1 VAPWS
6 RVCDDRK
13 LVARH
18 ATRFEDHLQFG
29 PGRAGT
35 MALPPLQRMTWI
47 ESRIPI
53 PLDLL
58 DVEEFITHYGN
69 KVTAPAIFD

>member
-18 ATRFEDHLQFG
+18 ATRFEDHLQFWQVRWG
-29 PGRAGT
+29 KKAQ
-35 MALPPLQRMTWI
+35 PPLQGMTQI
-47 ESRIPI
+47 ESSISI
-53 PLDLL
+53 ALDIVY
-58 DVEEFITHYGN
+58 VEEFINHYGN
-69 KVTAPAIFD
+69 KVTAPAIAD